1 MIQKATSFSTNTISA
16 IFTPLITF
24 ARQVV
29 MEAINKK
36 SNYSMSKQFNFNIHS
51 KKLNKKQNSNVHGIS
66 LKNMMI

>member
-24 ARQVV
+24 GRQVV

-36 SNYSMSKQFNFNIHS
+36 SNYSMS
-51 KKLNKKQNSNVHGIS
+51 SNLIS
-66 LKNMMI
+66 IFILKN

>member
-24 ARQVV
+24 GRQVV

-51 KKLNKKQNSNVHGIS
+51 KN
-66 LKNMMI
+66 